1 MRDSTIRRFSSPPP
15 NAYTV
20 SCVPWLSFE
29 HFAVHSYECKPY
41 FFPSIE
47 AGRYSREGDRVL
59 MPLSVTCHHATT
71 DGWHVHVFPERLQ
84 QEMDGF
90 SL

>member
-1 MRDSTIRRFSSPPP
+1 MRDSTIRRFSSPPL

-47 AGRYSREGDRVL
+47 AGRYSREKKTGLKDGKAHPVRAGVHKAGTATAVCAAVAVL
-59 MPLSVTCHHATT
+59 VS
-71 DGWHVHVFPERLQ
+71 E
-84 QEMDGF
+84 
-90 SL
+90 